1 MILIR
6 NPFDALVA
14 EWNRRTRGGH
24 TAAAKSES
32 FFGNNIMFT
41 CVQSI
46 SKPAQDVV
54 L

>member
-14 EWNRRTRGGH
+14 EWNRRTGKGH

-32 FFGNNIMFT
+32 FFGKMFT
-41 CVQSI
+41 CMQSM

>member
-14 EWNRRTRGGH
+14 EWNRHRGGH
-24 TAAAKSES
+24 TAVAKSES
-32 FFGNNIMFT
+32 FFGKMFT
-41 CVQSI
+41 CVQSM